1 MVWKLF
7 DKEERLKIQ
16 TLHQIAVCSVCDRPD
31 ALEHNKEFCMGKHE
45 GFHTALWR
53 PGLDELE

>member
-7 DKEERLKIQ
+7 DKEERPKIQ
-16 TLHQIAVCSVCDRPD
+16 TLHQIACLFCVCDRPD

-45 GFHTALWR
+45 GLSHSFLVAWA
-53 PGLDELE
+53 G